1 MNIKKKYVKIYI
13 TLLQWNLHLFIIYY
27 LKNEIKNNSYKE
39 NSSSHKMSQAA
50 LKTIIETI
58 KSLIYSDDKTQ
69 EGKIMSLLAL

>member
-1 MNIKKKYVKIYI
+1 M
-13 TLLQWNLHLFIIYY
+13 
-27 LKNEIKNNSYKE
+27 KNKSYKE

-58 KSLIYSDDKTQ
+58 KWLIYSDDKTQ